1 MLKYILLLLFVFG
14 CTENELVY
22 IPDGGDGLSDDRVPD
37 ISVDP
42 ESIDFGALSVLDG
55 GEISQV
61 VTILNEGEGDLK
73 LGELTLSNTATYSVT
88 SPSAVLLPQGAN
100 AQVVVTFIPLTMN
113 TYDSVLSIESN
124 DPDESVV

>member
-22 IPDGGDGLSDDRVPD
+22 IPDDGDGLSDDRIPD

-61 VTILNEGEGDLK
+61 VTILN
-73 LGELTLSNTATYSVT
+73 
-88 SPSAVLLPQGAN
+88 
-100 AQVVVTFIPLTMN
+100 
-113 TYDSVLSIESN
+113 
-124 DPDESVV
+124 